1 MAALDA
7 LTSKLLPERDEDD
20 FIKEVMVDRSST
32 TTNPYTSGGKS
43 VNLQTGTNNSDILQ
57 AIQQLDEKVTGGF
70 AQVMAKLS
78 NTPIKGGGAGI
89 NSQRSIEMSAAN
101 SGMASAPSK
110 SMWNSAKN
118 LLGLGSPA
126 ANAPLAP
133 PATNSAAP
141 ATNSA
146 APAANAPPAAN
157 AAPAANAPP
166 AANAESTTSS
176 LSGGRRRRSRTRKS
190 RRSRL
195 RRRGSRR
202 H

>member
-141 ATNSA
+141 A
-146 APAANAPPAAN
+146 ANAPPAAN
-157 AAPAANAPP
+157 AAAPAANAPP

>member
-20 FIKEVMVDRSST
+20 FMKEVMSDRSST
-32 TTNPYTSGGKS
+32 TTNPYTSGGNPI
-43 VNLQTGTNNSDILQ
+43 NLQTGTNNSDILQ

-101 SGMASAPSK
+101 SGMAPAPSK

-118 LLGLGSPA
+118 LLGLGAS
-126 ANAPLAP
+126 
-133 PATNSAAP
+133 S
-141 ATNSA
+141 
-146 APAANAPPAAN
+146 APAANAPAAN
-157 AAPAANAPP
+157 APAANAPAANAP
-166 AANAESTTSS
+166 AANAPAANTAPTTSS

-190 RRSRL
+190 RRSRQ

>member
-20 FIKEVMVDRSST
+20 FIKEIMADRSST

-89 NSQRSIEMSAAN
+89 NSQRSIEMSSAN
-101 SGMASAPSK
+101 SGMASAPSR

-133 PATNSAAP
+133 PAANAP
-141 ATNSA
+141 L
-146 APAANAPPAAN
+146 APPAAN
-157 AAPAANAPP
+157 AAAP

-176 LSGGRRRRSRTRKS
+176 LSGGRRRRSRARKS

>member
-89 NSQRSIEMSAAN
+89 NSQRSIEMSA
-101 SGMASAPSK
+101 PSK

-126 ANAPLAP
+126 ANAPLA
-133 PATNSAAP
+133 S
-141 ATNSA
+141 
-146 APAANAPPAAN
+146 PAANAPLAPPAAN
-157 AAPAANAPP
+157 AAAP

>member
-101 SGMASAPSK
+101 SGMASAPSR

-133 PATNSAAP
+133 PA
-141 ATNSA
+141 
-146 APAANAPPAAN
+146 AN
-157 AAPAANAPP
+157 AAP

>member
-20 FIKEVMVDRSST
+20 FIKEVMGDRSST
-32 TTNPYTSGGKS
+32 TTNPYTSGGNPI
-43 VNLQTGTNNSDILQ
+43 NLQTGTNNSDILQ

-101 SGMASAPSK
+101 SGMAPAPSK

-118 LLGLGSPA
+118 LLGLGAS
-126 ANAPLAP
+126 
-133 PATNSAAP
+133 S
-141 ATNSA
+141 
-146 APAANAPPAAN
+146 APAANAPAAN
-157 AAPAANAPP
+157 APAANAPAANAP
-166 AANAESTTSS
+166 AANVESTTSS

-190 RRSRL
+190 RRNRQ

>member
-89 NSQRSIEMSAAN
+89 NSQRSIEMSA
-101 SGMASAPSK
+101 PSK

-126 ANAPLAP
+126 ANAPLA
-133 PATNSAAP
+133 S
-141 ATNSA
+141 
-146 APAANAPPAAN
+146 PAANAPLAPPAAN
-157 AAPAANAPP
+157 AAAPAANAAAP